1 MNDAAI
7 QNLDYLRELISAARA
22 EEAFRDAERLRMLQ
36 YGLGMNNI
44 TAGQDDR

>member
-1 MNDAAI
+1 MNEAAI
-7 QNLDYLRELISAARA
+7 QNLDYLRELIAAARA

-44 TAGQDDR
+44 TTGREDR